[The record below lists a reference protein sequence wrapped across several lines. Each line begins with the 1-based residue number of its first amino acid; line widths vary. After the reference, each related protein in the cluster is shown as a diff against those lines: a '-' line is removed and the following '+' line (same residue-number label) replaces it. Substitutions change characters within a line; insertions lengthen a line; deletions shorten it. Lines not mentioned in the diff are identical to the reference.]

1 MKQAMIEWRKQGES
15 DLQKRLQRARAE
27 GELAKDVNPGD
38 LARYIS
44 TVLTGLGVQAAN
56 GSTRAEMARVVDLVL
71 RSMPF

>member
-1 MKQAMIEWRKQGES
+1 V
-15 DLQKRLQRARAE
+15 D
-27 GELAKDVNPGD
+27 PGD

-56 GSTRAEMARVVDLVL
+56 GSTRAEMMRLVDIAL

>member
-1 MKQAMIEWRKQGES
+1 MKQAMIEWRKRGES
-15 DLQKRLQRARAE
+15 EIQKRLQRARAE

-56 GSTRAEMARVVDLVL
+56 GSTKAEMTGVVNLAL